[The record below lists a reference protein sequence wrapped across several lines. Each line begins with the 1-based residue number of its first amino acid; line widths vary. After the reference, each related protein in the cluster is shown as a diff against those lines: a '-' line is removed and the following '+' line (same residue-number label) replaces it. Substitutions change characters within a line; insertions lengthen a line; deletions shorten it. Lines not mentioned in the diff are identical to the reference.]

1 MKTKAIIKTNE
12 NKKIESDGFNIFD
25 ILEKNNVNSISD
37 IKRIILKDVPRG
49 EILTLLIQIENY
61 NKHFGDGNV
70 LKIKIENK
78 YDISKFMEE
87 NNG

>member
-37 IKRIILKDVPRG
+37 IKRIILKDVPQG
-49 EILTLLIQIENY
+49 EVLTLLVQIENY
-61 NKHFGDGNV
+61 NKHFCDGDV
-70 LKIKIENK
+70 FKIKIENK
-78 YDISKFMEE
+78 YDINKFMEE
-87 NNG
+87 DNG

>member
-1 MKTKAIIKTNE
+1 MKIKAIIKTNE

-87 NNG
+87 DNG

>member
-1 MKTKAIIKTNE
+1 MKIKAIIKTNE

-25 ILEKNNVNSISD
+25 ILEKNNVKSISD
-37 IKRIILKDVPRG
+37 IKRIILKDVPQG

-61 NKHFGDGNV
+61 NKHLNDGNV

-78 YDISKFMEE
+78 YDINKFMEE
-87 NNG
+87 DNG